1 MTRIRQLDATLVNQI
16 AAGEVIERPASALK
30 EMLENAIDAGA
41 TQIVV
46 DVEQGGIELIRVV
59 DDGTGMVPDDL
70 PLALSSHATSKVATA
85 DDLEKIQTLG
95 FRGEALAS
103 IGSVA
108 QVLVQS
114 RTRDLDQG
122 AQLRCDGGSFSKI
135 DVWNGRPGTRIE
147 VRHLFY
153 NLPARRKFLKTIPTE
168 MGHLSEAV
176 IRLALGFPH
185 VGITLKHNDRDVY
198 EVTSTSPLSERIT
211 HFFGDE
217 VGSKLIPIEAGQ
229 GPLKL
234 TGFIADPSIS
244 RGNNRLQYFF
254 VNGRC
259 IRDRTLGHA
268 LQEGMHGLLMVGRYG
283 IGFLYLEM
291 PPELVDVNVHPSKAE
306 VRFRDTQVLH
316 HLVRTAVRKAL
327 HGLPMQN
334 TLQLPAG
341 SSSSGSW
348 KLQAS
353 PPPSPVLFPEAPPRP
368 VITPRPELPELPPPV
383 RAPLPVQPPIASTP
397 PLEAL
402 AAEATP
408 AMEVTSSYDGPRA
421 LQFHNSYLVVLEAE
435 GMLVIDQHAL
445 HERILYEQLKERLRG
460 GQLEVQR
467 LLVPEPVDLTAEQF
481 ALALAHE
488 KPLAQLGLETQ
499 AFGGNTMLITSYPA
513 ILKRAKPADLL
524 RAAVEHL
531 SATGETP
538 SVELLLDKLLCL
550 MACHAA
556 IKAGDKLTPAEM
568 DALLAQ
574 RHLCTDSHHC
584 PHGRPTS
591 LYFSKQELDKQFERV

>member
-1 MTRIRQLDATLVNQI
+1 
-16 AAGEVIERPASALK
+16 
-30 EMLENAIDAGA
+30 
-41 TQIVV
+41 
-46 DVEQGGIELIRVV
+46 
-59 DDGTGMVPDDL
+59 
-70 PLALSSHATSKVATA
+70 
-85 DDLEKIQTLG
+85 
-95 FRGEALAS
+95 
-103 IGSVA
+103 
-108 QVLVQS
+108 
-114 RTRDLDQG
+114 
-122 AQLRCDGGSFSKI
+122 
-135 DVWNGRPGTRIE
+135 
-147 VRHLFY
+147 
-153 NLPARRKFLKTIPTE
+153 
-168 MGHLSEAV
+168 
-176 IRLALGFPH
+176 
-185 VGITLKHNDRDVY
+185 
-198 EVTSTSPLSERIT
+198 
-211 HFFGDE
+211 
-217 VGSKLIPIEAGQ
+217 
-229 GPLKL
+229 
-234 TGFIADPSIS
+234 
-244 RGNNRLQYFF
+244 
-254 VNGRC
+254 
-259 IRDRTLGHA
+259 
-268 LQEGMHGLLMVGRYG
+268 
-283 IGFLYLEM
+283 
-291 PPELVDVNVHPSKAE
+291 
-306 VRFRDTQVLH
+306 
-316 HLVRTAVRKAL
+316 
-327 HGLPMQN
+327 
-334 TLQLPAG
+334 
-341 SSSSGSW
+341 
-348 KLQAS
+348 
-353 PPPSPVLFPEAPPRP
+353 
-368 VITPRPELPELPPPV
+368 
-383 RAPLPVQPPIASTP
+383 
-397 PLEAL
+397 
-402 AAEATP
+402 
-408 AMEVTSSYDGPRA
+408 MEVTSSYDGPRA

>member
-1 MTRIRQLDATLVNQI
+1 MMGRIRQLDATLVNQI
-16 AAGEVIERPASALK
+16 AAGEVIERPGSALK
-30 EMLENAIDAGA
+30 EMLENAVDAGA
-41 TQIVV
+41 TQISV

-59 DDGTGMVPDDL
+59 DDGHGIQPDDL
-70 PLALSSHATSKVATA
+70 PLALSSHATSKVSTA
-85 DDLEKIQTLG
+85 SDLEHIQTLG

-114 RTRDLDQG
+114 RSRELEQG
-122 AQLRCDGGSFSKI
+122 AQLRCDGGQFSPVE
-135 DVWNGRPGTRIE
+135 VWNGRPGTRIE

-185 VGITLKHNDRDVY
+185 LGISLRHNDKDVY
-198 EVTSTSPLSERIT
+198 DVPVSSPLKERIT
-211 HFFGDE
+211 RFFGDE
-217 VGSKLIPIEAGQ
+217 VGSKLIEVEASQ
-229 GPLKL
+229 GPVTLR
-234 TGFIADPSIS
+234 GYIAEPSVS

-268 LQEGMHGLLMVGRYG
+268 LQDGMHGLLMVGRYG
-283 IGFLYLEM
+283 VGFLYLEM
-291 PPELVDVNVHPSKAE
+291 PPDLVDVNVHPSKAE

-316 HLVRTAVRKAL
+316 HLVRSAVRKAL

-334 TLQLPAG
+334 TMQLPSAPPTGSAG
-341 SSSSGSW
+341 NW
-348 KLQAS
+348 RLQTA
-353 PPPSPVLFPEAPPRP
+353 PPPTPMLFPPAPSRIERP
-368 VITPRPELPELPPPV
+368 VLPELPPPP
-383 RAPLPVQPPIASTP
+383 RSSEQPPTVIAPAP
-397 PLEAL
+397 PPSLEEQAFG
-402 AAEATP
+402 
-408 AMEVTSSYDGPRA
+408 MEPVLPSYDGPRA

-445 HERILYEQLKERLRG
+445 HERILYEQLKDRFRA

-467 LLVPEPVDLTAEQF
+467 LLVPEPVDLTAEQH
-481 ALALAHE
+481 ALALAHQ
-488 KPLAQLGLETQ
+488 ASFQQIGLELQ
-499 AFGGNTMLITSYPA
+499 PFGGTTLLVSSYPA
-513 ILKRAKPADLL
+513 ILKRARPVQLV

-531 SATGETP
+531 ATVGETP
-538 SVELLLDKLLCL
+538 AVELLLDRLLCT

-568 DALLAQ
+568 DSLLAQ
-574 RHLCTDSHHC
+574 RHLCADSHHC

-591 LYFSKQELDKQFERV
+591 LYFSKAELDKQFERT